1 MIVTA
6 ILLPLSI
13 RSGLSVSVL
22 MSQFGTTCPGTLSDP
37 KWSMTSFVGFFVV
50 ISMIYTRIARLAVFV
65 LSQGMS
71 DGGLRERTAGQ

>member
-13 RSGLSVSVL
+13 RSIGSGFSVSVF
-22 MSQFGTTCPGTLSDP
+22 MSPFGTSCPGTLSDP
-37 KWSMTSFVGFFVV
+37 KVKYASFVGFFVV

-65 LSQGMS
+65 LSQWVS
-71 DGGLRERTAGQ
+71 KGGSNR